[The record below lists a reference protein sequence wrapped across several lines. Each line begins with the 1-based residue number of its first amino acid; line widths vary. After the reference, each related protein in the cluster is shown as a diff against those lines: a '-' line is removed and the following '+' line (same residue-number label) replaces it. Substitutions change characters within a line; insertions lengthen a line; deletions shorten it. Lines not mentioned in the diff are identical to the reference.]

1 MSTNTSGEN
10 PPTAAGLAE
19 AGSVAAPC
27 IRPATVADLSA
38 LVALNAHV
46 QSLHAEALPEQF
58 RANPPTTEVAAT
70 FAEKLAEPTALWL
83 LAELGGSPCGYL
95 YAQFREHEE
104 NWARPARRACN
115 LAHVAVHPAHRR
127 QGIARALIEAAIA
140 EAGRRGFARIEL
152 DVWSFNTEAREA
164 FGRLGFTTFNERME
178 WMAPASHRP

>member
-1 MSTNTSGEN
+1 VDSN
-10 PPTAAGLAE
+10 PPVVAGLAE
-19 AGSVAAPC
+19 AGPRPTPR
-27 IRPATVADLSA
+27 IRPATLADLPT

-58 RANPPTTEVAAT
+58 RASPPTAEVVAT
-70 FAEKLAEPTALWL
+70 FADKLAEPTALWL

-104 NWARPARRACN
+104 NWARPARRSCN
-115 LAHVAVHPAHRR
+115 LAHLAVHPAHRR
-127 QGIARALIEAAIA
+127 QGIARALIEAAVA
-140 EAGRRGFARIEL
+140 EAGRRGFTRIEL

-178 WMAPASHRP
+178 WMAPASRRP